1 MSSGHLLLRQA
12 VDQIR
17 IPRRFRTD
25 LGDVDALAA
34 SIQDLGLLEPIVINP
49 AGELVLGERRLAA
62 VKQLGW
68 REVPVWVASGISDRL
83 RLLTAIQHDH
93 RHSKRLDPVEEA
105 ELYAELKV
113 LYAEYARARQLASRF
128 GADTD
133 HPVGA
138 GDSPAPRYARTLA
151 AQSVTGR
158 DSHQAHERVLA
169 VMALAE
175 DDRIPERL
183 RAEAAEA
190 LQAMRLSGTVTG
202 PYADVI
208 TAQARDR
215 LKLAADDPA
224 TAGQARA
231 ALKELEDAPTAVARI
246 ERAHRTLAALDA
258 PGGWADV
265 DPAFRTQ
272 SAQRRLR
279 SGLEHAERW
288 WEPIDPSHLEE
299 LPADLAAELVAYH
312 GSLTG
317 FLTTL
322 DLVALGET
330 SRT

>member
-17 IPRRFRTD
+17 IPRRFRTE
-25 LGDVDALAA
+25 LGDIDGLAA
-34 SIQDLGLLEPIVINP
+34 SIDELGLLEPIVINP

-93 RHSKRLDPVEEA
+93 RHSKPLDPVEEA
-105 ELYAELKV
+105 QLYAELKT
-113 LYAEYARARQLASRF
+113 LYREYAKARQLASRF
-128 GADTD
+128 GADTS
-133 HPVGA
+133 PVGA
-138 GDSPAPRYARTLA
+138 GDSPAPGYARTMA
-151 AQSVTGR
+151 ARTVTGR

-175 DDRIPERL
+175 DGRIPERL
-183 RAEAAEA
+183 RTEAAQA
-190 LQAMRLSGTVTG
+190 LQAMRVSGSVTG

-215 LKLAADDPA
+215 IEQASSDPT
-224 TAGQARA
+224 TAGRARA
-231 ALKELEDAPTAVARI
+231 ALQDLEDAPTAVARI
-246 ERAHRTLAALDA
+246 GRAHRTLAALDA

-288 WEPIDPSHLEE
+288 WEPIDPVHLEE

-312 GSLTG
+312 ASLTG

-322 DLVALGET
+322 DLVVAGEASLT
-330 SRT
+330 

>member
-1 MSSGHLLLRQA
+1 MNSGHLVLRQA
-12 VDQIR
+12 VDQIG

-25 LGDVDALAA
+25 LGDIDALAT
-34 SIQDLGLLEPIVINP
+34 SIQELGLLEPIVINP

-105 ELYAELKV
+105 KLYAELKS
-113 LYAEYARARQLASRF
+113 LYAQYAKARQLASRF
-128 GADTD
+128 GAEPGT
-133 HPVGA
+133 G
-138 GDSPAPRYARTLA
+138 GTGESPAPYARTLA
-151 AQSVTGR
+151 ARAVTGR
-158 DSHQAHERVLA
+158 DSHQAHERVLT

-183 RAEAAEA
+183 RAEAAQA

-202 PYADVI
+202 PYADVV

-215 LKLAADDPA
+215 LERAATNPMSA
-224 TAGQARA
+224 ARA
-231 ALKELEDAPTAVARI
+231 SAALAELEDAPTAVARI
-246 ERAHRTLAALDA
+246 GRAHRTLAALDM

-265 DPAFRTQ
+265 DPAFRAQ

-288 WEPIDPSHLEE
+288 WERIDPTQLDG
-299 LPADLAAELVAYH
+299 LPADVAAELVAYH
-312 GSLTG
+312 ASLTG

-322 DLVALGET
+322 DLFVAGET
-330 SRT
+330 SHT